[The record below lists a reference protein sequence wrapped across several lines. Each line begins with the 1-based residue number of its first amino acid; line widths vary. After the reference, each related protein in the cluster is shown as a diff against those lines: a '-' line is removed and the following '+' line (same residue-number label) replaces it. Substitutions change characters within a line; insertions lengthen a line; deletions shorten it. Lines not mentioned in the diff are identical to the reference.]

1 MNEYTSVKPTKNVI
15 FRPFFFY
22 FLGPF
27 DLLGL
32 FFKTW
37 ALSLYDFIAS
47 GTSNF
52 ILKKSQKTD

>member
-1 MNEYTSVKPTKNVI
+1 MS
-15 FRPFFFY
+15 FSDHFFD

-52 ILKKSQKTD
+52 IFKKSEKTD